1 MTWAEHLDAAA
12 EIQAIAACTAPG
24 ELIFSADP
32 YHLGSAADPH
42 RVDGPGQPRWRE
54 PVAGDGDHAINTTF
68 DLRFGTF
75 AHPWE
80 DSLCVWGAD
89 LLQETQGS
97 AGRRAAAA
105 AHRRPGEPGQ
115 LRRTCCG
122 CPRVRGDPHMSY
134 QVGLDLGSA
143 GTTVA
148 TERGVTTA
156 TRRHPHAP
164 AKEIAQLLDDLTARY
179 GEASSRVAMTH
190 PLSWPHEHL
199 EQLRQDL
206 IDEGRADVLFVPAPH
221 AAAIA
226 FDACAGMPEHSAV
239 AVFDF
244 GATAADVTMLRK
256 QGVFLLAGRPE
267 RVDIG
272 GFDLDDLVV
281 EHVTAKI
288 GTHSPELVR
297 SCVEAKE
304 LLGSYPEVRIPVVV
318 GAEVREVRLSRLEF
332 EAIIRPSVELAVA
345 ALERVV
351 RAAGLCEPDVILLVG
366 GSARIPLVVK
376 EITERLGIPVL
387 RAPDGAAATGAF
399 LEARQLEPEPADEPT
414 VWVPAPREEAKLERR
429 IPTTPFIAAGLL
441 AVAVMGGWAAHEAM
455 NQPKVMMETTSVELA
470 PPGTAVLPRF

>member
-1 MTWAEHLDAAA
+1 
-12 EIQAIAACTAPG
+12 
-24 ELIFSADP
+24 
-32 YHLGSAADPH
+32 
-42 RVDGPGQPRWRE
+42 
-54 PVAGDGDHAINTTF
+54 
-68 DLRFGTF
+68 
-75 AHPWE
+75 
-80 DSLCVWGAD
+80 
-89 LLQETQGS
+89 
-97 AGRRAAAA
+97 
-105 AHRRPGEPGQ
+105 
-115 LRRTCCG
+115 
-122 CPRVRGDPHMSY
+122 MSY

-156 TRRHPHAP
+156 ARRHPHAP

-414 VWVPAPREEAKLERR
+414 VWVPAPREEAKPKRR